1 LSIDREGGPVR
12 RGKIVLG
19 TSAVTVAAAVAVAG
33 FVIRSNDRHPFPV
46 ERPTSDAS
54 VRRGQDATVYN
65 ASANV
70 LFEVASAT
78 LDPQAI
84 PALRHI
90 SDDIVKSHPSGI
102 VQVEGYTDDAGTDD
116 YNYDLSQRRA
126 ESVGRWLV
134 ANAGIDGSRIKIVA
148 YGETHP
154 VQGNDTDAQRK
165 ANRRVVIAV
174 AK

>member
-1 LSIDREGGPVR
+1 
-12 RGKIVLG
+12 
-19 TSAVTVAAAVAVAG
+19 VAAAVAVAG
-33 FVIRSNDRHPFPV
+33 FVIKSNDRHPFPV
-46 ERPTSDAS
+46 ERPTSADAA
-54 VRRGQDATVYN
+54 VDRGQDSTVYST
-65 ASANV
+65 SANV
-70 LFEVASAT
+70 LFDVASAT

-90 SDDIVKSHPSGI
+90 GDDIVKSHPSGI

-154 VQGNDTDAQRK
+154 VEGNDTDAQRK